1 VSYLTNPDL
10 FFALRGGGNNFGI
23 VTRFDVE
30 TYPQGKM
37 WGGMNMFGA
46 NAGPAL
52 IDAFVNYNLN
62 VAADP
67 NACIIIAYGYYSV
80 IGQPIWISDIYH
92 ADPAGYPAI
101 LQNFTS
107 IPGAFSSTI
116 RLDSIA
122 NHTLEFAAQTP
133 RGARQSYWT
142 LTVKN
147 DAQLFAD
154 IIALYDVAIVP
165 IKNVPGLFPAMAFQ
179 PISTTMSSH
188 FSKNGGNP
196 LGVSPDDG
204 PLMCKH
210 NYSFQ
215 VPLLISLIVINFSW
229 QWSFAADDA
238 LIIETVQNLVAQVN
252 NTAYSSGLGHR
263 FLYQNYAALQQDV
276 FASYGAENHARLK
289 SIAAKYDPE
298 GVFTKLQ
305 PGYFKL

>member
-1 VSYLTNPDL
+1 
-10 FFALRGGGNNFGI
+10 
-23 VTRFDVE
+23 
-30 TYPQGKM
+30 
-37 WGGMNMFGA
+37 MFGA

-52 IDAFVNYNLN
+52 INAFINYNLN

-67 NACIIIAYGYYSV
+67 NACIIVVYGYYPVLS
-80 IGQPIWISDIYH
+80 QAIWFADIYH

-107 IPGAFSSTI
+107 IPGAFTSTL
-116 RLDSIA
+116 RVDSIA
-122 NHTLEFAAQTP
+122 NYTLEFEAEAA
-133 RGARQSYWT
+133 RGARQSFWT

-154 IIALYDVAIVP
+154 IIALYDVAVVP
-165 IKNVPGLFPAMAFQ
+165 IKNVTGLFPAISFQ
-179 PISTTMSSH
+179 SLSPTMSSH
-188 FSKNGGNP
+188 FSKNGGNA

-210 NYSFQ
+210 NHALQ
-215 VPLLISLIVINFSW
+215 EQLLICLIVINLAW
-229 QWSFAADDA
+229 QWSLPSDDA
-238 LIIETVQNLVAQVN
+238 LIIKTVQNLVSQVN
-252 NTAYSSGLGHR
+252 STAYERGLGHR

-276 FASYGAENHARLK
+276 FPSYGAENHARLK